1 MKDTH
6 LCSFWWWINV
16 KTFLLC
22 SFFGGID
29 FRRLAVIKRRAG
41 ENAQC
46 GGNNCVP
53 NNLL

>member
-1 MKDTH
+1 M
-6 LCSFWWWINV
+6 LRRFCYAV
-16 KTFLLC
+16 
-22 SFFGGID
+22 FFGGID